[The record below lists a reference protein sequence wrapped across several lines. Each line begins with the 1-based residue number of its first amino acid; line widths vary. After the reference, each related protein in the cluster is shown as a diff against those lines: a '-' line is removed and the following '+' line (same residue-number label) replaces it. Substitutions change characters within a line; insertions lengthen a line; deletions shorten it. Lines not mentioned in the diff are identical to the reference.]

1 MKLKILRLFIPR
13 HFSVRV
19 ILLTVSASFATL
31 IITVVLSYSHNKNF
45 LNEVL
50 HDTIQQ
56 NSAIINEKLGE
67 AIVYKDI
74 YTMFRSA
81 ESSIKSSEFLK
92 NVYVLDENNEYVT
105 DALSLRKLPTDIN
118 NKNFLKH
125 PVTLGENNK
134 IVGFLIYETDPQ
146 YIVNFALEDSVRIG
160 LSEIIFFVFLVLVV
174 SFFTGLLVT
183 PMKVL
188 NSYVEGMDLVNLERN
203 IHLPWYASKEIAE
216 IANNLMDIS
225 VRLSLSVK
233 KNIEQEKQIMASS
246 KLASIGMMSSGLAHE
261 LKNPA
266 MTVLLIAKTLGKELD
281 DKYSKD
287 IEYLVKETNKMVRIV
302 NEFLDIA
309 KPIKIDLKTHS
320 FNSLVEIIN
329 QYVYVNFYNKV
340 YLQVKNYMEEDFI
353 CTDIERL
360 TEVFI
365 NLINNSAEAGADFMR
380 IDFYGKDENII
391 IEYSDNG
398 FGIPEE
404 NIDKIFL
411 PFFTTKSSGTGLG
424 LFYIESIINALGG
437 TIFVASDT
445 SGSTFTI
452 KLKRQSVGKNTA
464 DR

>member
-365 NLINNSAEAGADFMR
+365 NLINNSAEAGADFIR

>member
-365 NLINNSAEAGADFMR
+365 NLINNSTEAGADFMR